1 MGALASWAVDFR
13 KAEAM
18 APLRNRPSTRRV
30 LGVVFGA
37 SHGHDISGYVDIADK
52 DTPAV
57 DRLVKSFLA
66 DTVGER
72 PEVILA
78 ALAEAG
84 AMTLGKL
91 EKGRKHG

>member
-1 MGALASWAVDFR
+1 
-13 KAEAM
+13 
-18 APLRNRPSTRRV
+18 
-30 LGVVFGA
+30 
-37 SHGHDISGYVDIADK
+37 VDIAEK

-57 DRLVKSFLA
+57 DRLVKAFLA

-84 AMTLGKL
+84 AMTLSKLDKGKIN
-91 EKGRKHG
+91 G